1 MRRTAQRLRSV
12 ALLAVLL
19 AFALVAGSGCLGR
32 SAPGVPAVLGGPSG
46 VEFAGLTDWTNSEP
60 LTLAAQREQRR
71 VVLVDF
77 WTYTCVNCIRTLPY
91 LKQWQDRYASVGL
104 TIVGVHAPEFDF
116 EHDPAN
122 VRRAVEAEGI
132 RYPVA
137 LDNDMKTW
145 RAFRNNVWP
154 AKYLLGADG
163 RIRYTHFGEGDYDA
177 TERAIRA
184 ALTDAGRDVSAI
196 PTGGLAAPERDTGAT
211 ITRELYGGYERNFD
225 TRGVYAAQRAYYG
238 GPDQTH
244 DYTDVTGQ
252 RDKDVWYLQGTWRG
266 EREAIVHARATT
278 SLEDYLAFRFI
289 ARSVNVVMQ
298 PRTPG
303 TPYEVVVELDGW
315 PLKREEAGT
324 DVRFD
329 AAGRSLVTV
338 DLPKMYGLVILPT
351 LGDHELKLRSNSPD
365 FAMYAVTFGAYT
377 SGS

>member
-122 VRRAVEAEGI
+122 VRRAVEAEG
-132 RYPVA
+132 
-137 LDNDMKTW
+137 
-145 RAFRNNVWP
+145 
-154 AKYLLGADG
+154 
-163 RIRYTHFGEGDYDA
+163 IRYTHFGEGDYDA